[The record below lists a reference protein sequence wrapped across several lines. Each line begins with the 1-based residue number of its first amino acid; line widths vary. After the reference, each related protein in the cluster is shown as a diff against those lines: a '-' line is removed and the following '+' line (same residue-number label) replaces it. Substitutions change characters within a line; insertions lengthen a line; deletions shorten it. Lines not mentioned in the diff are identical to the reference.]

1 MVGITR
7 RKVILKQIGAIRSM
21 IPCKLKRSLQCCYNR
36 FNKIKSKHSNSTK
49 IIQHPHPRF
58 RVRLRMGT
66 GCNGCGTAC
75 ATGFA
80 AGFMDGGIAITLAP
94 GSICTGRGACGN
106 TMGCFGRGAGT
117 GGRTM

>member
-1 MVGITR
+1 MGLRSCLRSSRAGDGSCLTLAGDSACSARAGDIGVGEGARTTTR
-7 RKVILKQIGAIRSM
+7 EV
-21 IPCKLKRSLQCCYNR
+21 
-36 FNKIKSKHSNSTK
+36 KHGEAAG
-49 IIQHPHPRF
+49 Q
-58 RVRLRMGT
+58 VRMGT